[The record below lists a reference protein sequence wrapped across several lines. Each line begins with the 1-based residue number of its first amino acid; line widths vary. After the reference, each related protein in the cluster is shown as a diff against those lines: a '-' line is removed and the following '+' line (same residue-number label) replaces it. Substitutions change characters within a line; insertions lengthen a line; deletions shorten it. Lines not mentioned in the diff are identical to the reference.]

1 MARINLGRV
10 RRSVCVSMLL
20 LALVTVGWL
29 ALRSNLAAIRSD
41 VAGAILS
48 RALGGADVRVDSVEV
63 HGIRS
68 LAMSGVQ
75 LGDGLSAQR
84 VLVAYDFRSLLRA
97 RANPLLSVTAIRA
110 EGVEVDWVAFQ
121 KYMNRA
127 EAAGPVSIDQ
137 PRSESGSGSGSG
149 AGSDPRAGSG
159 LGAASGPGAGSG
171 GGADESKGDA
181 AFAGTIWV
189 RDAVVILG
197 GSDQSESGRPSEHKV
212 ELKDARL
219 EPLAGDQAPAW
230 SVAIARASYH
240 DPQQPGR
247 AVELA
252 DVRGAATFASGIVA
266 VDDVCARLLGGTVRG
281 GFTVAGAAGAGSA
294 VARVAGQAVLTG
306 VSYNGWA
313 FTGELAT
320 DDDGRIRV
328 DGEVSFSADGN
339 GDASANDPAPGLAI
353 GSGRLSVRLD
363 GTAAVPGF
371 TPDATTLSANGIVNI
386 KDMGIGQSR
395 VQGMKFEVSA
405 ERAPGAD
412 DGPGDIVIRTAA
424 QKATIKQIA
433 RALGRPIPAQGW
445 VEWRADAKIAPDGHA
460 LVRIGLIDGVVRAD
474 GWPDELPR
482 QFAEVSGVVE
492 ISAAIRAAANAD
504 ASAKT
509 SAGRSGSS
517 GGGLE
522 LRVPGVR
529 AHLGGGE
536 VGLSGSLKSWRVT
549 ASGVRVDHQLVSGLI
564 DADLVVR
571 AGTPLLLSG
580 RAAVRNARMDLVV
593 AGVQS
598 GVPVPEADLDIDIE
612 VGENVKIVR
621 GESWAWALPGTVH
634 VHGSTKRPTVSGD
647 LNLSSGQIDLY
658 GVPLE
663 VVSGGVHFSGT
674 PGDQPEFV
682 LAARDVAS
690 GLPAI
695 IAVDGVPGDMHI
707 SVKPEEG
714 SEKELLEGDLLVK
727 LLLARL
733 RLYMLSGL
741 GRVLAN

>member
-1 MARINLGRV
+1 MRV
-10 RRSVCVSMLL
+10 SILL
-20 LALVTVGWL
+20 FALIIVGWL
-29 ALRSNLAAIRSD
+29 ALRSNLAAIGSN

-48 RALGGADVRVDSVEV
+48 RALGGADVQVDSVEV

-75 LGDGLSAQR
+75 LGDGLSARR
-84 VLVAYDFRSLLRA
+84 VVVVYDFRSLLRA
-97 RANPLLSVTAIRA
+97 RTNPLLSVTAIRA
-110 EGVEVDWVAFQ
+110 EGVEADSTAFQ
-121 KYMNRA
+121 RYVDRPGSTG
-127 EAAGPVSIDQ
+127 AGCVDQ
-137 PRSESGSGSGSG
+137 PSSGSGSGSG
-149 AGSDPRAGSG
+149 SRAGSG
-159 LGAASGPGAGSG
+159 PSGGSPPGAGPNPGTGLSSG
-171 GGADESKGDA
+171 AGVTKGVA
-181 AFAGTIWV
+181 AFAGTISI
-189 RDAVVILG
+189 RDAVIIVG
-197 GSDQSESGRPSEHKV
+197 RSDEAESSKPAERRV
-212 ELKDARL
+212 ELKDVRL

-230 SVAIARASYH
+230 SVAVARASCH

-252 DVRGAATFASGIVA
+252 DVRGAVTLAGGAVI
-266 VDDVCARLLGGTVRG
+266 VDDVSVRLLGGTVHG
-281 GFTVAGAAGAGSA
+281 GFTVASTAGAGFA
-294 VARVAGQAVLTG
+294 AARVAGRAVLTG

-313 FTGELAT
+313 FTGEIAT

-339 GDASANDPAPGLAI
+339 GEASGNGDASGNGAAPGLAI
-353 GSGRLSVRLD
+353 GSGRLTARLD

-371 TPDATTLSANGIVNI
+371 TPDSTTLSANGIVNI
-386 KDMGIGQSR
+386 KDMQIGESR
-395 VQGMKFEVSA
+395 VQDMKFEISA

-412 DGPGDIVIRTAA
+412 DGQGDIVIRTGA
-424 QKATIKQIA
+424 QKATVEQIA

-445 VEWRADAKIAPDGHA
+445 VEWRADAKIVPHGHA
-460 LVRIGLIDGVVRAD
+460 LVRIGLTDGVVRAD
-474 GWPDELPR
+474 GWPDGLPR
-482 QFAEVSGVVE
+482 QFTEVSGVVE
-492 ISAAIRAAANAD
+492 ISTVIRAAANAD
-504 ASAKT
+504 ASAKA
-509 SAGRSGSS
+509 SASRSGSS
-517 GGGLE
+517 EGGPA

-529 AHLGGGE
+529 ARLGGGE
-536 VGLSGSLKSWRVT
+536 VGLSGSLQSWRVT
-549 ASGVRVDHQLVSGLI
+549 ASGVGVDHQLVSGLV
-564 DADLVVR
+564 DADLVVC
-571 AGTPLLLSG
+571 AGTQLLLSG
-580 RAAVRNARMDLVV
+580 RAAVRHARMDLAV

-612 VGENVKIVR
+612 IGENVRIVR

-634 VHGSTKRPTVSGD
+634 VHGSTKRPTASGD

-663 VVSGGVHFSGT
+663 VVSGGVHFTGT
-674 PGDQPEFV
+674 PGDPPEFV
-682 LAARDVAS
+682 LAARDVTS

-695 IAVDGVPGDMHI
+695 IAVDGVPGDMHV

-714 SEKELLEGDLLVK
+714 SEKEMLEGDLLVK